1 MASASSTAARPH
13 GLRMGRLVA
22 AVVLVVVAA
31 LYVGPIEKYLRVQRD
46 LHQQRAL
53 VSELSTRRQELL
65 CDVRNLHT
73 KHAMVELAR
82 RAGWVLRGETLVVVN
97 DVPDLPDNPC

>member
-1 MASASSTAARPH
+1 
-13 GLRMGRLVA
+13 MGRLVA
-22 AVVLVVVAA
+22 AVVLVVIAA
-31 LYVGPIEKYLRVQRD
+31 LYVGPVEKYLRVQRD

-53 VSELSTRRQELL
+53 VGQLSARRQDLL

-82 RAGWVLRGETLVVVN
+82 RAGWVFRGETLVVVN
-97 DVPDLPDNPC
+97 DIPDLPDNPCRG

>member
-1 MASASSTAARPH
+1 MGGAQAPSRF
-13 GLRMGRLVA
+13 GLPPG
-22 AVVLVVVAA
+22 
-31 LYVGPIEKYLRVQRD
+31 
-46 LHQQRAL
+46 QQRAL